1 MDEKHGQH
9 FELFLLL
16 FGGGGGGGEIASTI
30 PFSKVKLI

>member
-16 FGGGGGGGEIASTI
+16 FGGGGGGEIASTI

>member
-16 FGGGGGGGEIASTI
+16 FGGGGEIASTI